1 MLMNLHHNKSGLKLS
16 DELTNHPVSKNTTS
30 VQVQINLNLGG
41 KSDHFREQI
50 FRFEHGYLQ
59 I

>member
-1 MLMNLHHNKSGLKLS
+1 MKLS
-16 DELTNHPVSKNTTS
+16 DELINHPVSKNTTS

-41 KSDHFREQI
+41 KSDHSREQI